1 MARNPAPYQIPLYYP
16 PMGPSIMPK
25 TKYNNDTRLDNKLR
39 DYIGVSQAE
48 IKRLRG
54 DLTAYRQEMNS
65 DKKVAFPK
73 EKVNVGNM
81 QDGISDDE
89 SVVSIAPIRPAS
101 PVYSTDSETESDWRE
116 QLALRPNSPVQS
128 EDESVGTWA
137 GFANFLKDE
146 VVDNMFDN
154 YKSDAESGNP
164 LASAISNMY
173 SDNESESETESDIF
187 ASAFG
192 AIQSMNDLLK
202 SSDDSKVADSEV
214 SDSESGYA
222 SFISAHDPDSDYVP
236 SLSDDESVGP
246 TGGGGVLAPI
256 SESGNNSPTSVSD
269 FDGTDDDEE
278 QYAGG
283 AEYKPDLLPPRY
295 KNKTMKDLRREL
307 AKMKIKVPTGMKAK
321 DLQAFALENGIRVM
335 R

>member
-25 TKYNNDTRLDNKLR
+25 TKYNNDTHLGNKLR
-39 DYIGVSQAE
+39 DYIGVSTAE

-65 DKKVAFPK
+65 DKAVAFPK
-73 EKVNVGNM
+73 EKVNVGNL
-81 QDGISDDE
+81 QDGISDEE
-89 SVVSIAPIRPAS
+89 SVVSIAPIRPD
-101 PVYSTDSETESDWRE
+101 T
-116 QLALRPNSPVQS
+116 S
-128 EDESVGTWA
+128 EDEAATVGTWA

-146 VVDNMFDN
+146 VVDNFYDN

-164 LASAISNMY
+164 LAAAISNMF
-173 SDNESESETESDIF
+173 SDRGSDSESEISDN
-187 ASAFG
+187 S
-192 AIQSMNDLLK
+192 
-202 SSDDSKVADSEV
+202 
-214 SDSESGYA
+214 SGYA
-222 SFISAHDPDSDYVP
+222 SFISAHDPDSDYVQTI
-236 SLSDDESVGP
+236 SDDEYVGP

-269 FDGTDDDEE
+269 FDGTDDEE
-278 QYAGG
+278 EYAGG
-283 AEYKPDLLPPRY
+283 ADYKPDLLPARY
-295 KNKTMKDLRREL
+295 KNKTVKDLRREL

>member
-25 TKYNNDTRLDNKLR
+25 TKYNNDTHLGNKLR
-39 DYIGVSQAE
+39 DYIGVSTAE

-65 DKKVAFPK
+65 DKAVAFPK
-73 EKVNVGNM
+73 EKVNVGNLI
-81 QDGISDDE
+81 DGISDDE
-89 SVVSIAPIRPAS
+89 SPIRPASPINSPPPSRPAS
-101 PVYSTDSETESDWRE
+101 PVYSTDSETASDWRE
-116 QLALRPNSPVQS
+116 QLALRPNSPIQS

-146 VVDNMFDN
+146 VVDNFLGN

-173 SDNESESETESDIF
+173 SNNESESETE
-187 ASAFG
+187 
-192 AIQSMNDLLK
+192 
-202 SSDDSKVADSEV
+202 V
-214 SDSESGYA
+214 SDSDSGYA
-222 SFISAHDPDSDYVP
+222 SFVSAHDPDSDYVP
-236 SLSDDESVGP
+236 SLSDDEYVGP

>member
-73 EKVNVGNM
+73 EKVNVGNL
-81 QDGISDDE
+81 QDD
-89 SVVSIAPIRPAS
+89 PIRPASPINSPPPSRPASPINSPPPSRPAS
-101 PVYSTDSETESDWRE
+101 PVYSTDSETASDWRE

-146 VVDNMFDN
+146 VVDNFYDN

-164 LASAISNMY
+164 LVTAISNMF
-173 SDNESESETESDIF
+173 SDRGSDSESEI
-187 ASAFG
+187 
-192 AIQSMNDLLK
+192 
-202 SSDDSKVADSEV
+202 
-214 SDSESGYA
+214 SDSDSGYA
-222 SFISAHDPDSDYVP
+222 SFVSAHDHDSDYVP
-236 SLSDDESVGP
+236 SLSDDEYVGP

-269 FDGTDDDEE
+269 FDGTDDEEE

-295 KNKTMKDLRREL
+295 KNKTVKDLRREL

>member
-25 TKYNNDTRLDNKLR
+25 TKYNNDTHLGNKLR
-39 DYIGVSQAE
+39 DYIGVSTAE

-65 DKKVAFPK
+65 DKAVAFPK
-73 EKVNVGNM
+73 EKVNVGNLL
-81 QDGISDDE
+81 DD
-89 SVVSIAPIRPAS
+89 PIRPDSPINSPPPSRPAS
-101 PVYSTDSETESDWRE
+101 PVYSTDSETASDWRE
-116 QLALRPNSPVQS
+116 QLALRPNSPIQS

-146 VVDNMFDN
+146 VVDNYLGN

-173 SDNESESETESDIF
+173 SNNESESETE
-187 ASAFG
+187 
-192 AIQSMNDLLK
+192 
-202 SSDDSKVADSEV
+202 V
-214 SDSESGYA
+214 SDSDSGYA
-222 SFISAHDPDSDYVP
+222 SFVSAHDPDSDYVP
-236 SLSDDESVGP
+236 SLSEATLSEDEYVGP

-283 AEYKPDLLPPRY
+283 AEYKPDLLPARY
-295 KNKTMKDLRREL
+295 KNKTVKDLRREL

>member
-25 TKYNNDTRLDNKLR
+25 TKYNNDTHLGNKLR
-39 DYIGVSQAE
+39 DYIGVSTAE

-65 DKKVAFPK
+65 DKAVAFPK
-73 EKVNVGNM
+73 EKVNVGNLI
-81 QDGISDDE
+81 DGISDDE
-89 SVVSIAPIRPAS
+89 SPIRPASPINSPPPSRPAS
-101 PVYSTDSETESDWRE
+101 PVYSTDSETASDWRE
-116 QLALRPNSPVQS
+116 QLALRPNSPIQS

-146 VVDNMFDN
+146 VVDNFLGN

-173 SDNESESETESDIF
+173 SNNESESETE
-187 ASAFG
+187 
-192 AIQSMNDLLK
+192 
-202 SSDDSKVADSEV
+202 V
-214 SDSESGYA
+214 SDSDSGYA
-222 SFISAHDPDSDYVP
+222 SFVSAHDPDSDYVP
-236 SLSDDESVGP
+236 SLSDDEYVGP

-295 KNKTMKDLRREL
+295 KNKTVKDLRREL

>member
-1 MARNPAPYQIPLYYP
+1 MKTHLQMARNPAPYQIPLYYP

-25 TKYNNDTRLDNKLR
+25 TKYNNDTHLGNKLR
-39 DYIGVSQAE
+39 DYIGVSTAE

-65 DKKVAFPK
+65 DKAVAFPK
-73 EKVNVGNM
+73 EKVNVGNLI
-81 QDGISDDE
+81 DGISDDE
-89 SVVSIAPIRPAS
+89 SPIRPASPINSPPPSRPAS
-101 PVYSTDSETESDWRE
+101 PVYSTDSETASDWRE
-116 QLALRPNSPVQS
+116 QLALRPNSPIQS

-146 VVDNMFDN
+146 VVDNFLGN

-173 SDNESESETESDIF
+173 SNNESESETE
-187 ASAFG
+187 
-192 AIQSMNDLLK
+192 
-202 SSDDSKVADSEV
+202 V
-214 SDSESGYA
+214 SDSDSGYA
-222 SFISAHDPDSDYVP
+222 SFVSAHDPDSDYVP
-236 SLSDDESVGP
+236 SLSEATLSDDEYVGP

-295 KNKTMKDLRREL
+295 KNKTVKDLRREL